1 MTLRHSILQALT
13 EALTNIGILHVDV
26 WNHNVEFIDQE
37 QAWHRPA
44 VFVEFGDMQ
53 WQYVKEGHRRTRFQL
68 MLHLV
73 CDYTEHGD
81 MESQWELSDT
91 VISAIRGISTED
103 FDISTVEST
112 QTNHNHEDLIEE
124 VLTFNV
130 RAMVEENRQETPP
143 DPLVEDPNTTHRQI
157 LDKMSREMPQ
167 LREALSALF
176 CPRWQHLSNESI
188 RTSDNPMIMDL
199 SGHNRHLVMV
209 NFEGTA
215 ESGVDAD
222 GNVHFNGIDN
232 YAYYMPIN
240 TQDTEGM
247 GDLANRGYC
256 VFVDRTYEI
265 DPYDGTQILYS
276 FGDSRPMSGTSAA
289 ALNTSI
295 YMGGNTAR
303 NNASNAYYYIYGTT
317 VPTIPSGNAYD
328 GVSYFNVKPN
338 IAFNSSTNVAVEYEA
353 DGYRATASFKGTPT
367 YVAKG
372 FFFGG
377 LRYNAGAVV
386 QPFKGTFRG
395 VAWFNR
401 CLTDEEIEWVKT
413 NMKWSQRQTVSPMMM
428 MMSAPMVA
436 DEVGDEGSE
445 GIL

>member
-13 EALTNIGILHVDV
+13 EALTNIGIQHVDV

-73 CDYTEHGD
+73 CDYTEQGD

-130 RAMVEENRQETPP
+130 RAMVEENRQETPQ

-215 ESGVDAD
+215 ESGVEAD

-247 GDLANRGYC
+247 GDIATRGYC
-256 VFVDRTYEI
+256 VFVDRTFEI
-265 DPYDGTQILYS
+265 DPYDGTTITYA
-276 FGDSRPMSGTSAA
+276 FGGARWMALTSAPTLGTKSYA
-289 ALNTSI
+289 
-295 YMGGNTAR
+295 GV
-303 NNASNAYYYIYGTT
+303 NNARSNTGNGYYYLFATT
-317 VPTIPSGNAYD
+317 QNSGSPQTAYD
-328 GVSYFNVKPN
+328 GLSYLNVRPNSEFN
-338 IAFNSSTNVAVEYEA
+338 ATANVPIEWNA
-353 DGYRATASFKGTPT
+353 DGRIVTSNFKGTPT
-367 YVAKG
+367 NMAKG

-377 LRYNAGAVV
+377 LYYASNVLY
-386 QPFKGTFRG
+386 QPFRGTFRG

-428 MMSAPMVA
+428 MMSAPMEA
-436 DEVGDEGSE
+436 DEVSE
-445 GIL
+445 GIS

>member
-13 EALTNIGILHVDV
+13 EALTNIGIQHVDV

-73 CDYTEHGD
+73 CDYTEQGD

-91 VISAIRGISTED
+91 VISAIRGINAAD

-130 RAMVEENRQETPP
+130 RAIVEENRQDTPP

-167 LREALSALF
+167 LREALSAFF
-176 CPRWQHLSNESI
+176 CPRFQRLSNESI
-188 RTSDNPMIMDL
+188 QTSDNPMIMDL

-209 NFEGTA
+209 NFEGTPD
-215 ESGVDAD
+215 SGVDAD
-222 GNVHFNGIDN
+222 GNVHFNGINN
-232 YAYYMPIN
+232 YAYYMPLAAL
-240 TQDTEGM
+240 DTNGM
-247 GDLANRGYC
+247 GDMSTRGYC
-256 VFVDRTYEI
+256 IFADRTFDV
-265 DPYDGTQILYS
+265 DPHNGTTITYA
-276 FGDSRPMSGTSAA
+276 FGGARWTAPASAPNIGLKSYAGTNNARS
-289 ALNTSI
+289 
-295 YMGGNTAR
+295 NTA
-303 NNASNAYYYIYGTT
+303 NGYYYLYGTT
-317 VPTIPSGNAYD
+317 QNSGAPQTAYD
-328 GVSYFNVKPN
+328 GVSFLNVRPNPEFNATDSVPIEWN
-338 IAFNSSTNVAVEYEA
+338 A
-353 DGYRATASFKGTPT
+353 DGRVTSTPVKGSPT
-367 YVAKG
+367 YVVKG
-372 FFFGG
+372 FLFGG
-377 LRYNAGAVV
+377 LYYASNVLA
-386 QPFKGTFRG
+386 QPFRGTFRA

-401 CLTDEEIEWVKT
+401 CLTDDEIEWVKN
-413 NMKWSQRQTVSPMMM
+413 NMKFSRQHTISPMS
-428 MMSAPMVA
+428 MMSLNITNGTQ
-436 DEVGDEGSE
+436 GDV
-445 GIL
+445 

>member
-13 EALTNIGILHVDV
+13 EALTNIGIQHVDV

-44 VFVEFGDMQ
+44 VFVEFGDML

-73 CDYTEHGD
+73 CDYTEQGD

-91 VISAIRGISTED
+91 VISAIRGINAAD

-130 RAMVEENRQETPP
+130 RAIVEENRQDTPP

-167 LREALSALF
+167 LREALSAFF
-176 CPRWQHLSNESI
+176 CPRFQRLSNESI
-188 RTSDNPMIMDL
+188 QTSDNPMIMDL

-209 NFEGTA
+209 NFEGTP

-232 YAYYMPIN
+232 YAYYAPIA
-240 TQDTEGM
+240 TQDTDGM
-247 GDLANRGYC
+247 GDFTTRGYC
-256 VFVDRTYEI
+256 IFIDRDYDME
-265 DPYDGTQILYS
+265 PYNGTTITQA
-276 FGDSRPMSGTSAA
+276 FGGAKCQVPTSSVAISTKSYCGTNNARS
-289 ALNTSI
+289 
-295 YMGGNTAR
+295 NTA
-303 NNASNAYYYIYGTT
+303 NGYYYLFGTT
-317 VPTIPSGNAYD
+317 QNTGVPTTLYRGMSYLNFKPNPEGNATTSVPFEWD
-328 GVSYFNVKPN
+328 
-338 IAFNSSTNVAVEYEA
+338 A
-353 DGYRATASFKGTPT
+353 DGRVAETAVKVTPS
-367 YVAKG
+367 YCAKG

-377 LRYNAGAVV
+377 TYASSTTLYS
-386 QPFKGTFRG
+386 PFKGTFRT
-395 VAWFNR
+395 VVWFNR
-401 CLTDEEIEWVKT
+401 YLTAEEIQWVKD
-413 NMKWSQRQTVSPMMM
+413 NMKFSHTASPM
-428 MMSAPMVA
+428 SLSDTSLPVT
-436 DEVGDEGSE
+436 DVDT
-445 GIL
+445 I